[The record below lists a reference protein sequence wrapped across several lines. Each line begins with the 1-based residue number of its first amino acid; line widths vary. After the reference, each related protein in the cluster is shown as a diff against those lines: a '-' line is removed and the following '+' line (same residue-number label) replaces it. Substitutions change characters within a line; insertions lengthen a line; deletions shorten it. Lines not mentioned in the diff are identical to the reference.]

1 MDIDKDIKKIPKS
14 KRGEKNIFVT
24 IFKIISVVLLL
35 ALQIGIMLL
44 LYTTARGVYV
54 YARLIFD
61 VIKIVAILYLLYHH
75 DSAAYKISWILFIL
89 FFPVVGLVAYILW
102 GNSKLKKKRALELKK
117 VRTDTE
123 DLLKNSEDLA
133 IKIKS
138 EDAYKYNM
146 VNYATKI
153 SGYPLYENEG
163 VEYFEIGE
171 KFFDSLKKDLQKAEK
186 YILLEFFIISK
197 GRLWNEIFEILKVKS
212 KNGVKVEMIVD
223 SLGSLFKLPKN
234 FTKDLEN
241 ENIEVNYFNPF
252 TLILNGYI
260 NYRDH
265 RKIVV
270 IDGKIAYTGGVNLA
284 DEYANIIERYGHWK
298 DGGVKIIGSATWS
311 YTLMYLRN
319 KEQITKRQV
328 DYMWYKPLT
337 SKSKKEGYVLPF
349 ADGPDNRKNPIEN
362 IYIQMVNYAKSY
374 VYITTPYLILSE
386 NLLTALL
393 NSARS
398 GVSVKIVTPHIPDK
412 KMVQIA
418 TRSYYEVLLEA
429 GVEIFEYKP
438 GFIHSK
444 TMVSDDD
451 TAIIGTANLD
461 FRSLHL
467 NFECVNFMYK
477 TGEEISVK
485 EDFERMTKK
494 CIKID
499 LTSWKNRPT
508 IQKFKEAFI
517 AAFSPML

>member
-24 IFKIISVVLLL
+24 IFKI
-35 ALQIGIMLL
+35 
-44 LYTTARGVYV
+44 TTARGVYV

-102 GNSKLKKKRALELKK
+102 GNSKLKKKRALEIKK

-212 KNGVKVEMIVD
+212 KNGVKVEIIVD

-311 YTLMYLRN
+311 YALMYLRN

-362 IYIQMVNYAKSY
+362 MYIQMVNYAKSY

>member
-1 MDIDKDIKKIPKS
+1 
-14 KRGEKNIFVT
+14 
-24 IFKIISVVLLL
+24 
-35 ALQIGIMLL
+35 
-44 LYTTARGVYV
+44 
-54 YARLIFD
+54 
-61 VIKIVAILYLLYHH
+61 
-75 DSAAYKISWILFIL
+75 
-89 FFPVVGLVAYILW
+89 
-102 GNSKLKKKRALELKK
+102 
-117 VRTDTE
+117 
-123 DLLKNSEDLA
+123 
-133 IKIKS
+133 
-138 EDAYKYNM
+138 
-146 VNYATKI
+146 
-153 SGYPLYENEG
+153 
-163 VEYFEIGE
+163 
-171 KFFDSLKKDLQKAEK
+171 
-186 YILLEFFIISK
+186 
-197 GRLWNEIFEILKVKS
+197 
-212 KNGVKVEMIVD
+212 
-223 SLGSLFKLPKN
+223 
-234 FTKDLEN
+234 
-241 ENIEVNYFNPF
+241 
-252 TLILNGYI
+252 
-260 NYRDH
+260 
-265 RKIVV
+265 
-270 IDGKIAYTGGVNLA
+270 
-284 DEYANIIERYGHWK
+284 
-298 DGGVKIIGSATWS
+298 
-311 YTLMYLRN
+311 MYLRN

-362 IYIQMVNYAKSY
+362 MYIQMVNYAKSY

-499 LTSWKNRPT
+499 LASWKNRPT